1 MSDRLRFA
9 LEQREKHQFVIAD
22 NKIHKTVI
30 IDDFGFGYENN
41 DEKLIHI
48 PHTGSISIG
57 KNVTIHAGANIV
69 KGTANNDITVIGD
82 GTKIDFGV
90 HIAHNCKIG
99 KHNLIHAGV
108 VLCGSVQTGDH
119 CIIGANT
126 VINRKY
132 KIGNNVEILPLS
144 WVCQDLPDNSTWG
157 GNPLK
162 RIK

>member
-1 MSDRLRFA
+1 MKNRLQFA
-9 LEQREKHQFVIAD
+9 NEQREKYPYVTAD
-22 NKIHKTVI
+22 NRVHHTI
-30 IDDFGFGYENN
+30 ITDDYGYGYEW
-41 DEKLIHI
+41 DGESWLHI
-48 PHTGSISIG
+48 PHVGSISIG
-57 KNVTIHAGANIV
+57 RNVTIHAGANIV
-69 KGTANNDITVIGD
+69 KGTNINDITEIGD

-108 VLCGSVQTGDH
+108 VLCGSVQIGDN
-119 CIIGANT
+119 CIIGANS

-144 WVCQDLPDNSTWG
+144 WVCQDLPDNSVWG

>member
-1 MSDRLRFA
+1 MNERLKFA
-9 LEQREKHQFVIAD
+9 REQRQNHPFISAD
-22 NKIHKTVI
+22 NRIHRTI
-30 IDDFGFGYENN
+30 ITDDFGFGYEWNGK
-41 DEKLIHI
+41 EYLHI
-48 PHTGSISIG
+48 PHTGNISIG
-57 KNVTIHAGANIV
+57 VNVTIHAGTSIV
-69 KGTANNDITVIGD
+69 KGTANNDITVISD

-90 HIAHNCKIG
+90 QIAHNCKIG

-108 VLCGSVQTGDH
+108 VICGSVQTGDH